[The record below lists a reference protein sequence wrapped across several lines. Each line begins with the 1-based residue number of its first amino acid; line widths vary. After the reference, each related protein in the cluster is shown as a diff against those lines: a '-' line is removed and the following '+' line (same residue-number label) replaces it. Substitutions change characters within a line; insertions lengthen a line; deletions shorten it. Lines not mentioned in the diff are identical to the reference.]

1 MSRQVVITQSLAA
14 TDSSELEAPLP
25 LHAAATGIDGC
36 SLPVAVITHLLIT
49 MGHCHS
55 WPLGTATVALLAP
68 LALVPALAVRGG
80 AAARSPAAGG
90 IMSIRT
96 LLV

>member
-1 MSRQVVITQSLAA
+1 MITQSLAA

-68 LALVPALAVRGG
+68 LALAHAML
-80 AAARSPAAGG
+80 AARSLV
-90 IMSIRT
+90 
-96 LLV
+96 LLPGYVGTIAICTILL